1 MKGIWHGHAVLEFI
15 TASKQKILIDP
26 FITGNPQTDLK
37 VADCQPNY
45 ILLTHAHA
53 DHVGDTIKIAQQS
66 HAVVI
71 AVAELANYLQQQGLE
86 TIGINYG
93 GSVVTEFGS
102 FKMVP
107 AWHTS
112 ALPQPNGNS
121 LPLGAAAGFELH
133 LDHRVIYV
141 AGDTCLFSDMKLINH
156 GHGVDLA
163 CLPIGDHFTMGPQ
176 DALLAAEFVKAKQVL
191 PTHFNT
197 FPPIQQDVQA
207 FLQQLPADTGLN
219 VQIGETFKF

>member
-15 TASKQKILIDP
+15 TESGKKILVDP
-26 FITGNPQTDLK
+26 FITGNPTTDLA
-37 VADCQPNY
+37 VADCHPDY

-66 HAVVI
+66 QAVVI
-71 AVAELANYLQQQGLE
+71 AIVELASYLQQQGLK

-93 GSVVTEFGS
+93 GSVATDFGS

-112 ALPQPNGNS
+112 ALPQSDGS
-121 LPLGAAAGFELH
+121 ALPLGAAAGFELH
-133 LDHRVIYV
+133 LDHKVVYV
-141 AGDTCLFSDMKLINH
+141 AGDTCLFSDMKLINY

-163 CLPIGDHFTMGPQ
+163 CLPIGGHFTMGPQ

-197 FPPIQQDVQA
+197 FPQIKQDVHA
-207 FLQQLPADTGLN
+207 FLQQLPANSGLD
-219 VQIGETFKF
+219 VKAGETFEF